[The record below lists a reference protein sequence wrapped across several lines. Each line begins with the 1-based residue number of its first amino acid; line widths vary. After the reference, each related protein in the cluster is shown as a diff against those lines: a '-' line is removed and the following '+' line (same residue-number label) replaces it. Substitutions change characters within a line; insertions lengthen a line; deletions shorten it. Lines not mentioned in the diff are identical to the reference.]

1 MSYEDDLTDIKLP
14 KKAYAKIEIAVT
26 KLFFELSIGTYPIDP
41 FDITNRKGYVL
52 RTYSEL
58 SNQKRRALRAKD
70 LDATSF
76 DDPNLKTF
84 VIYYD
89 ETQTFERIR
98 FTLMHEVG
106 HISLGHKEESDLAKK
121 MADYFAAYSLAPSP
135 IIMKYHCEDYIDVA
149 NSFVIS
155 TECAD
160 YSFQRYNNWYEY
172 GGHIKPYEK
181 ALIALFDSANKTEER
196 GDAG

>member
-14 KKAYAKIEIAVT
+14 KKVYAKIEIAVT
-26 KLFFELSIGTYPIDP
+26 KLFLELNIGTYPIDP
-41 FDITNRKGYVL
+41 LEIIKRKGYIL

-58 SNQKRRALRAKD
+58 SVQKRRSLKAKD

-76 DDPNLKTF
+76 YDPNLKTF

-89 ETQTFERIR
+89 ETQSIERIR

-106 HISLGHKEESDLAKK
+106 HITMGHREESDLAKK

-149 NSFVIS
+149 NIFIIS

-160 YSFQRYNNWYEY
+160 YSFQRYNNWYEF
-172 GGHIKPYEK
+172 GGHIKTYEK
-181 ALIALFDSANKTEER
+181 ALLTLYETINNTEER

>member
-1 MSYEDDLTDIKLP
+1 MSYEEELTDIKLP
-14 KKAYAKIEIAVT
+14 KKVYTMIEKAVT
-26 KLFFELSIGTYPIDP
+26 KLFLELNIGKYPIDP
-41 FDITNRKGYVL
+41 FEIIIRKGYVL

-58 SNQKRRALRAKD
+58 SDQKRQALRSKD

-76 DDPNLKTF
+76 YDPNLKTF

-89 ETQTFERIR
+89 ETQTIERIR

-106 HISLGHKEESDLAKK
+106 HIALGHKEESDLAKK

-135 IIMKYHCEDYIDVA
+135 IIMKYHCEDYLEVA
-149 NSFVIS
+149 DIFVIS
-155 TECAD
+155 TESA
-160 YSFQRYNNWYEY
+160 YYTFQRYNNWYEY
-172 GGHIKPYEK
+172 GGRIKAYEE
-181 ALIALFDSANKTEER
+181 ALIAQFEAVNNTEER